1 MLPRLS
7 EIEKVGNQK
16 SLFEQR
22 LDDMLNRNHP
32 LLLLANK
39 IQWQNFD
46 KKFEVLFHQRKGKP
60 ACSTRLVVGL
70 LYLKHT
76 YNLSDELVIERMKEN
91 PYWQYFC
98 GYQFFQIET
107 PCTSTVLVKWRKK
120 MGEEGMEFLLQE
132 TLVQAMEAKLLKPK
146 DLENVVVDTTV
157 QEKNI
162 AFPTDAKL
170 LNRARES
177 LVRVAKKDGIQLKQ
191 TFVKEGKFQ
200 LIKYAG
206 YSHAKQYNRAKKPLK
221 RLKVILGK
229 VIREIERNC
238 AKPGENL
245 SKYLQLAKKICSQ
258 KKSSKDKIYSVHEP
272 EVECISKGKAHKRY
286 EFGCKVSVMTT
297 NRSNWIV
304 AAKAHHGRPYDGH
317 TIPTILNQAKKII
330 GKFPSNVFADRGYR
344 GSEPPP
350 GVTVY
355 LSGQKRGVDKKK
367 KKLLKRRSAVE
378 PIIGHM
384 KRGNRL
390 GRNFLKGIHGDQ
402 NNAILAA
409 AGRNMAKLL
418 AAFLCSDS
426 IWNFLHN
433 FVSLCGLFSSI
444 LS

>member
-1 MLPRLS
+1 M
-7 EIEKVGNQK
+7 
-16 SLFEQR
+16 
-22 LDDMLNRNHP
+22 
-32 LLLLANK
+32 
-39 IQWQNFD
+39 
-46 KKFEVLFHQRKGKP
+46 
-60 ACSTRLVVGL
+60 VGL

-76 YNLSDELVIERMKEN
+76 FNQSDESVIERLKEN

-98 GYQFFQIET
+98 GYQFFQTET

-132 TLVQAMEAKLLKPK
+132 TLAQAVEAKLLKPK
-146 DLENVVVDTTV
+146 DLENVIVDTTV

-177 LVRVAKKDGIQLKQ
+177 LIRAAKKEGLQLKQ
-191 TFVKEGKFQ
+191 TFAKEGKQQ

-206 YSHAKQYNRAKKPLK
+206 YSHAKQFNRAKKPLK

-229 VIREIERNC
+229 VIREVERNC
-238 AKPGENL
+238 ASPSENL
-245 SKYLQLAKKICSQ
+245 EKYLQLAKKIYLQ
-258 KKSSKDKIYSVHEP
+258 KKTSKDKIYSVHEP

-317 TIPTILNQAKKII
+317 TIPSILNQAKKII
-330 GKFPSNVFADRGYR
+330 GRLPSNVFADRGYR
-344 GSEPPP
+344 GSAPPP
-350 GVTVY
+350 GVSVY

-384 KRGNRL
+384 KSDNRM
-390 GRNFLKGIHGDQ
+390 GRNFLKGIEGDQ
-402 NNAILAA
+402 NNAVLAA

-426 IWNFLHN
+426 IWDFLQNFAG
-433 FVSLCGLFSSI
+433 FEVFFRSI
-444 LS
+444 LT